1 MKKLV
6 ALSVLLVFA
15 LGMTLSTARYDW
27 NTFRTAVTKDDTALD
42 GTTANATYAY
52 ADMPDAAIVAHEN
65 WNNIQVLFYGTDAA
79 NETCNYKIY
88 AYRTNGPAVLVCTG
102 VVTLGTA
109 KTGATNTF
117 YADTITVTD
126 YWPTEVIV
134 SDSGNNRVCTLT
146 FDLLGYS
153 HIYCE
158 IDIPAASQVASLSC
172 QISGF

>member
-15 LGMTLSTARYDW
+15 MGMTIETSRYNWRPLRTSVTA
-27 NTFRTAVTKDDTALD
+27 DDTALD
-42 GTTANATYAY
+42 GTTESYTFAYDDKPTTAFANS
-52 ADMPDAAIVAHEN
+52 E
-65 WNNIQVLFYGTDAA
+65 WNNVQVMFYGTDAA

-88 AYRTNGPAVLVCTG
+88 AYRAYGPAVMVCSG
-102 VVTLGTA
+102 VFTLGTA
-109 KTGATNTF
+109 KTGTTNTF

-146 FDLLGYS
+146 FDLLGYN
-153 HIYCE
+153 YVFCE
-158 IDIPAASQVASLSC
+158 IDIPAASQVASASAL
-172 QISGF
+172 ISGF